1 MKATPFEFRFRLAI
15 STVIYVIGFWA
26 PWLRFGQAAEANS
39 TRLWSW
45 LAIELARIGV
55 LSGQSAY
62 TLITFAAIVLAAL
75 GAALRIWG
83 TAYLGRSVVFDH
95 AMHAGT
101 VVAAGPYRYVRN
113 PLYLGTLLSALAIS
127 ILMPVSGVVVF
138 LPAFALFVVRL
149 ALGEEKFLKTQIG
162 EAYVEYCKR
171 APRWLPSLSPRL
183 PATDARPAWLPAAMG
198 EIFPLGMALSFLIF
212 SWRYDAELLIRC
224 MLICFGCSL
233 VVRAFRP
240 KRA

>member
-1 MKATPFEFRFRLAI
+1 MKATQFEFRFRLAI
-15 STVIYVIGFWA
+15 STVIYVTGFWA
-26 PWLRFGQAAEANS
+26 PWLRAEANP

-45 LAIELARIGV
+45 LALELARVGI
-55 LSGQSAY
+55 LSVQNAY
-62 TLITFAAIVLAAL
+62 VLITFAAVLLAVL
-75 GAALRIWG
+75 GAALRVWG

-162 EAYVEYCKR
+162 DAYVEYCKR
-171 APRWLPSLSPRL
+171 VPRWLPSLSPRL
-183 PATDARPAWLPAAMG
+183 PATDAQPAWLPAAMG
-198 EIFPLGMALSFLIF
+198 EILPLGMALCFLIF

-224 MLICFGCSL
+224 LLICFGCSL